1 MKATYPVLNVQFA
14 KDVKQGLTSFPK
26 FLSSKYFYNAEG
38 SRLFQQIMEL
48 EEYYLTACEY
58 EILTMHKA
66 GILSALP
73 ESFDLVELG
82 AGDGLKT
89 KILLKHFLSKNV
101 DFKYM
106 PVDISLDILHV
117 LKNSLALEMP
127 DLSVELLHNDYFG
140 ALQKISSLT
149 EKPKV
154 VLFLGANI
162 GNFSVEKA
170 EAFLGKLRASLNKGD
185 FLLLGVDLV
194 KNPETILTAYG
205 DAKGV
210 TAAFNYNLLHRIN
223 EEFNANFDV
232 PKFMYYPTY
241 HPQTGEMK
249 SYLVS
254 KEEQTVCIED
264 LDLTVHFDAWESI
277 YTEVSQKFTLI
288 EIEQIAKQTGFQVK
302 NHFFDSRAYFTDTLW
317 EAV

>member
-1 MKATYPVLNVQFA
+1 MVATTTVLDVQFG
-14 KDVKQGLTSFPK
+14 KDIKEGLTSFPK
-26 FLSSKYFYNAEG
+26 FLSSKYFYDAEG

-89 KILLKHFLSKNV
+89 KILLKHFLNKNV
-101 DFKYM
+101 AFSYM

-117 LKNSLALEMP
+117 LEKSLALEMP
-127 DLSVELLHNDYFG
+127 NLSVQLLHNDYFG
-140 ALQKISSLT
+140 ALQKISNLSD
-149 EKPKV
+149 KSKV

-170 EAFLGKLRASLNKGD
+170 EAFLMQLRNSLNKGD

-194 KNPETILTAYG
+194 KNPNIILPAYN

-210 TAAFNYNLLHRIN
+210 TARFNYNLLHRIN
-223 EEFNANFDV
+223 EEFNAHFDV
-232 PKFMYYPTY
+232 SKFMHYPTY
-241 HPQTGEMK
+241 NPQTGEIK
-249 SYLVS
+249 SYMIS

-264 LDLTVHFDAWESI
+264 LDLTVHFAAWESLH
-277 YTEVSQKFTLI
+277 TEVSQKFTLT
-288 EIEQIAKQTGFQVK
+288 QIAHIAQQTGFKIK
-302 NHFFDSRAYFTDTLW
+302 NHFFDRKEYFTDTLW
-317 EAV
+317 EAI